1 MFSAAKE
8 FNQDISNWN
17 TSKVSNMWLMFGL
30 AQAFEGKGLEKWN
43 VEKVTNMKQMFQNAS
58 SFNADISKWNPKSL
72 TNGEFFI

>member
-1 MFSAAKE
+1 
-8 FNQDISNWN
+8 
-17 TSKVSNMWLMFGL
+17 MWLMFGL